1 MSRLLSLT
9 KLYLPRFYRTPQN
22 ITLGEGATAQFR
34 CASHDAQVTWGK
46 DGLGLPRK
54 AVFLNAESIYIPE
67 VRLEDTGY
75 YECSVNNTSGVVV
88 SRAYLYVQGTDLITR
103 SLIFTC
109 EIILFLFSINCAT
122 FF

>member
-1 MSRLLSLT
+1 MYIRHLLTQKFTRQDLDTDITNSNFSISS
-9 KLYLPRFYRTPQN
+9 RFYRTPQN

-88 SRAYLYVQGTDLITR
+88 SRAYLYVQGTGPN
-103 SLIFTC
+103 S
-109 EIILFLFSINCAT
+109 
-122 FF
+122 